1 MQTKKCFKC
10 GRELPLSE
18 FYKHPQ
24 TGDGHLNKCK
34 ECTKNDVHKDYIRK
48 SSDEQ
53 WMEKERAR
61 GREKFKRLGYKNKTT
76 RTDFPGN
83 ENICRMLKVRGYD
96 TKGKEAHHWNYNLPY
111 SVFLIS
117 RRAHHRIHNAVIMSR
132 EDKFCYT
139 KDGIKIKTAEQAK
152 SVYESILAN
161 SGINEEI
168 QLIEFEKWPTKRKIR
183 NTSPA
188 ENVQT

>member
-1 MQTKKCFKC
+1 
-10 GRELPLSE
+10 
-18 FYKHPQ
+18 
-24 TGDGHLNKCK
+24 
-34 ECTKNDVHKDYIRK
+34 
-48 SSDEQ
+48 
-53 WMEKERAR
+53 MEKERAR

>member
-18 FYKHPQ
+18 FYKHPR

-34 ECTKNDVHKDYIRK
+34 KCTKNDVHKDYIRK

-76 RTDFPGN
+76 RTDFQ
-83 ENICRMLKVRGYD
+83 V
-96 TKGKEAHHWNYNLPY
+96 TKT
-111 SVFLIS
+111 S
-117 RRAHHRIHNAVIMSR
+117 
-132 EDKFCYT
+132 
-139 KDGIKIKTAEQAK
+139 AEC
-152 SVYESILAN
+152 
-161 SGINEEI
+161 
-168 QLIEFEKWPTKRKIR
+168 
-183 NTSPA
+183 
-188 ENVQT
+188 